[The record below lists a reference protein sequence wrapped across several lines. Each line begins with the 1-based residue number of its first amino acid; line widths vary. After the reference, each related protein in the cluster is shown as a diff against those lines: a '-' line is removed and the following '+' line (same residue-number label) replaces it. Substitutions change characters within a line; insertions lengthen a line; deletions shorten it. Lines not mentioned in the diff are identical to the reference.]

1 LQAALPSIDALVA
14 GNTADAL
21 DRLARLVSHDE
32 ISRFSHLPYPS

>member
-1 LQAALPSIDALVA
+1 LPSIDALVA

-32 ISRFSHLPYPS
+32 ITRLGHSPYPS